1 MLGKIFRTRTFV
13 LSATGIVLLAS
24 ALLAL
29 PRMRPVQP
37 DDLLAQHFAAE
48 IENTPDEEVI
58 VVIRKMAALD
68 EQGIPPLV
76 ETLASERESVASA
89 GRQVLGQKLTTWRT
103 WKPKYASTRVAMVA
117 SELAKQSEHMGS
129 EGKSHA
135 ADLAMKLLN
144 WPIDNTVVDSTQLI
158 SDCETVFRAKQSVER
173 PAIRVAMLPATD
185 PTPIRVANA
194 PEMLSPLDP
203 SVMLPGG
210 DLPHDPTPIVPF
222 PPQLAPSSSIKQH
235 AQEPRRLDVP
245 TDLDSSQ
252 SGAPA
257 TLRQGLSNKL
267 PRPLP
272 KSDIEQ
278 QSFSTPL
285 DPTSND
291 GGVSLKQ
298 QSDVQLMRQIH
309 DEQETVSNAVLSEL
323 SRRGFSAD
331 QLQIARQ
338 VFHPDPAARLRAAE
352 ALPGLIQVA
361 PLPWLKQLALDDDRQ
376 VRETAIA
383 ILSTARDPKTNW
395 EHPYSSSY
403 LPNGASRLMS

>member
-1 MLGKIFRTRTFV
+1 MKSLAKIFRTRTFV
-13 LSATGIVLLAS
+13 VWTTGIVLLAS

-37 DDLLAQHFAAE
+37 DDLLAQHFAAA
-48 IENTPDEEVI
+48 IEKTPDEEVI

-68 EQGIPPLV
+68 EQGIAPLV
-76 ETLASERESVASA
+76 RTLASEREAVASA
-89 GRQVLGQKLTTWRT
+89 GREVLDQKLATWRT
-103 WKPKYASTRVAMVA
+103 WKPKYASTRIAMVA
-117 SELAKQSEHMGS
+117 NELAKQSEHMGN

-135 ADLAMKLLN
+135 AELAMKLLN

-158 SDCETVFRAKQSVER
+158 SDCESIFRAKPSAER
-173 PAIRVAMLPATD
+173 PAIRVAMLPAND
-185 PTPIRVANA
+185 PTPVREANA

-210 DLPHDPTPIVPF
+210 DLPHDPTPIVAL
-222 PPQLAPSSSIKQH
+222 PPRLAPPSSVEQH

-245 TDLDSSQ
+245 IDLDTSP
-252 SGAPA
+252 SGPPV
-257 TLRQGLSNKL
+257 TLRPGLSNKL

-272 KSDIEQ
+272 NSEIQQ
-278 QSFSTPL
+278 QSFSAPL
-285 DPTSND
+285 DPTSSD
-291 GGVSLKQ
+291 GGVSLSQ

-309 DEQETVSNAVLSEL
+309 DEQETVSHAVLSEL
-323 SRRGFSAD
+323 SQRGFNAN
-331 QLQIARQ
+331 QLQVARQ

-361 PLPWLKQLALDDDRQ
+361 PLPWLKQLALDDHRQ

-383 ILSTARDPKTNW
+383 ILSTAQDPKIHIW
-395 EHPYSSSY
+395 LES
-403 LPNGASRLMS
+403 LARQVER